1 MKIRNIIVLIT
12 LAGLFSCNIGNSP
25 KKTAQNFLDAFN
37 EKKFDEARKYS
48 TPETIKLIDLMENLT
63 KMTESTDSI
72 VAGKIEI
79 TSERIEGDSAFV
91 SFREEGGTEEV
102 LKLLKVDGEWLVHIT
117 KQDISAKDTHTDNS
131 GEEGIMLEQEPAA
144 GDTSLNN

>member
-1 MKIRNIIVLIT
+1 MKIRNLIILLVLT
-12 LAGLFSCNIGNSP
+12 GLFSCNVGNSP
-25 KKTAQNFLDAFN
+25 KKTAKNFLDAFN

-102 LKLLKVDGEWLVHIT
+102 LKLMKVDGDWLVHIT

-131 GEEGIMLEQEPAA
+131 GEEGIMLEQEPAEN
-144 GDTSLNN
+144 DTSPIN

>member
-1 MKIRNIIVLIT
+1 MKTHFIT
-12 LAGLFSCNIGNSP
+12 ILLSVILLFSCNMGNSP
-25 KKTAQNFLDAFN
+25 KKAAQNFLNAFN

-91 SFREEGGTEEV
+91 SFKEEGGTEEV

-131 GEEGIMLEQEPAA
+131 GEEGIMLEQEPAQE
-144 GDTSLNN
+144 DTSLRQ

>member
-1 MKIRNIIVLIT
+1 MKTRIYIIL
-12 LAGLFSCNIGNSP
+12 LSFFFLFSCNMGNSP
-25 KKTAQNFLDAFN
+25 KKAAQNFLNAFN

-72 VAGKIEI
+72 VPGKIEI
-79 TSERIEGDSAFV
+79 TSERVEGDSAFV

-131 GEEGIMLEQEPAA
+131 AEEGIMLEQEPVQN
-144 GDTSLNN
+144 DTSPKE